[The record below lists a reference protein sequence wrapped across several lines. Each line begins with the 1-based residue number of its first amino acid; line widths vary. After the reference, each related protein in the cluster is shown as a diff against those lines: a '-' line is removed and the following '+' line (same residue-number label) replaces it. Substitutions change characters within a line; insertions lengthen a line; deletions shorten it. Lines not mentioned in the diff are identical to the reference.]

1 MSRQNHK
8 HIQEV
13 GNNRKAP
20 NKFSA
25 DNNLEVTQ
33 YATVAKSLQEVG
45 SHIKDA
51 KMIKTLQF
59 VASDGSRGEEFLP
72 Q

>member
-1 MSRQNHK
+1 MMSRQNHK

-13 GNNRKAP
+13 GKNRKAP

-45 SHIKDA
+45 GHHQGCKNDQNSTICCLGWFK
-51 KMIKTLQF
+51 
-59 VASDGSRGEEFLP
+59 R
-72 Q
+72 